1 MLSEANVWSRFE
13 FQQLYQS
20 SPLLSPNCFSLKQ
33 IPVLNLNCKDSL
45 GFPGYILHKK
55 TFFFPT
61 RLSILYGLHFQ
72 VLRHLIFRCPSGLL
86 CIFSNVCI
94 IFLFVA
100 KVACFA
106 SFQKCLHHF
115 SFRCPNGLGFPDEKK
130 VCVIVLFIAQV
141 GFFGASGGQL
151 GFWLEGLG
159 ARLGILWDPSR
170 LGSFGGP
177 SFFWDFGNTLNFG
190 GPSFLGRP

>member
-45 GFPGYILHKK
+45 GFPSFFAQKDFLFSWFQPRSCRPKK
-55 TFFFPT
+55 GFLFLVSMTKKRFASLFFSLPKW
-61 RLSILYGLHFQ
+61 LALHFQ
-72 VLRHLIFRCPSGLL
+72 
-86 CIFSNVCI
+86 NVCI
-94 IFLFVA
+94 IFLF
-100 KVACFA
+100 
-106 SFQKCLHHF
+106 
-115 SFRCPNGLGFPDEKK
+115 
-130 VCVIVLFIAQV
+130 IAQM
-141 GFFGASGGQL
+141 GFFGTSGGQL

-159 ARLGILWDPSR
+159 AQLGILWDPSR

-177 SFFWDFGNTLNFG
+177 SFLGFWEHPKVKF
-190 GPSFLGRP
+190 SKSRPCF

>member
-45 GFPGYILHKK
+45 GFPSFFAQKDFLFSWFQPRSCRPKK
-55 TFFFPT
+55 GFLFLVSMTKK
-61 RLSILYGLHFQ
+61 G
-72 VLRHLIFRCPSGLL
+72 LRHCSFRCPSGLL
-86 CIFSNVCI
+86 CIF
-94 IFLFVA
+94 
-100 KVACFA
+100 KMFA
-106 SFQKCLHHF
+106 SFFWNFGWRALGPDWEF
-115 SFRCPNGLGFPDEKK
+115 SGIPPAW
-130 VCVIVLFIAQV
+130 VL
-141 GFFGASGGQL
+141 L
-151 GFWLEGLG
+151 
-159 ARLGILWDPSR
+159 
-170 LGSFGGP
+170 GGP